1 MCRTTAYSEGRQTK
15 ILTRS
20 ATGFI
25 CISIQNKMMPAHTS
39 HFLQM
44 SVDQITHHFNNRNNL
59 LTLMKTSLTIM
70 KRILFAAFALVAFSQ
85 CTEEEIVP
93 TQITAAPVEEA
104 ASSAEAVAG
113 SFTITGIFT
122 KYESVADCKTCTF
135 FVPADLT
142 EIDGKELN
150 LTAGSVIC
158 LDKAIKY
165 GDLTFNNLEGT
176 EQNPITIG
184 ATIRK

>member
-1 MCRTTAYSEGRQTK
+1 
-15 ILTRS
+15 
-20 ATGFI
+20 
-25 CISIQNKMMPAHTS
+25 
-39 HFLQM
+39 M
-44 SVDQITHHFNNRNNL
+44 SVDQSNHHFKAENL
-59 LTLMKTSLTIM
+59 LTLMKTSLTTM

-93 TQITAAPVEEA
+93 TQPDAAPVEAA
-104 ASSAEAVAG
+104 ASSEEAGAG

-122 KYESVADCKTCTF
+122 KYETVADCKTCTF

-142 EIDGKELN
+142 VIDGKELN
-150 LTAGSVIC
+150 LRAGSVIC

-165 GDLTFNNLEGT
+165 GDLTFDNLEGT